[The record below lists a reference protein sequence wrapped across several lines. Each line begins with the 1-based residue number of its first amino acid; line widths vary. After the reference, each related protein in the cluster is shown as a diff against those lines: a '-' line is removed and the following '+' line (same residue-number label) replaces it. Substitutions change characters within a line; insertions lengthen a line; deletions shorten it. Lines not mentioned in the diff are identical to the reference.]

1 MRNAHSLDLNLM
13 RLLIALHRLRSVSR
27 AAEELDLS
35 QPATSLALTRL
46 RKAIG
51 DELFIRTSHGML
63 PTSRCE
69 ELVGVAEQAIKA
81 IDVAVTKQAAFDPG
95 TARREFVLTMPD
107 VGEIHFLP
115 KLAAHLAKHAPSCNL
130 RCEQIANDEM
140 EAALSSGQV
149 HLALGYF
156 PNLEGPGLLRRRLF
170 MHSLVCLVRADH
182 PIVKSSSVSLPTFL
196 QLSHA
201 VVHSVGRSNELFET
215 LLKKQ
220 GLRRRIQLLSSHF
233 LSVPAIIAAT
243 DLIVTVPRSIAEY
256 YARLEKLR
264 MVEPPI
270 NIRPYP
276 IQQFWHTRFADDP
289 ALKWLRET
297 TAALFVEK

>member
-1 MRNAHSLDLNLM
+1 
-13 RLLIALHRLRSVSR
+13 
-27 AAEELDLS
+27 
-35 QPATSLALTRL
+35 
-46 RKAIG
+46 
-51 DELFIRTSHGML
+51 
-63 PTSRCE
+63 
-69 ELVGVAEQAIKA
+69 
-81 IDVAVTKQAAFDPG
+81 
-95 TARREFVLTMPD
+95 MPD

-115 KLAAHLAKHAPSCNL
+115 KLAARLAKHAPSCNL
-130 RCEQIANDEM
+130 RCEQIANDQM
-140 EAALSSGQV
+140 EAARSSGQV

-156 PNLEGPGLLRRRLF
+156 PNLEAPGLLRRPLF

-264 MVEPPI
+264 MVEPTI

-276 IQQFWHTRFADDP
+276 IQQFWQMGFADDP

-297 TAALFVEK
+297 TASLFVEK